1 MDVTTNSNSISCL
14 VPAGR
19 VVRLHF
25 TCRADLPM
33 GSSLR
38 VTGSSLWAPTSLTS
52 PSDPMNAHTIAQE
65 TAAVAGFPSFGN
77 DTEDSL
83 EYWFNNTPTNLY
95 SSSVEMVTTPETYPI
110 WRTKQPV
117 VVVLNETA
125 TDKQRHYYRYLVVT
139 PGASYSTEMDVLG
152 EAEVQTM
159 DISTSDGHDG
169 TVNVMMWEEPDF
181 PDLERTMQRTGSNVG
196 IGSSTSKL
204 TSTGSVSGLH
214 SSASQQSINTGI
226 ASVIGN
232 DPSSPQNQFLRL
244 AQMPYRTLDINV
256 ETAQVASLTPED
268 RLDTWNRPDDTTFKA
283 YVIREMMQRQDDAA
297 SAVKRAEDRRR
308 GYNARSQSSMS
319 DGNLAGTGSIAAIDD
334 VVDHTGDVDMTNIV
348 VSATSSA
355 SLDDSS
361 NIQNVLSLPPKIHF
375 ICFHLPVVVVK
386 VDGEWQASWSESLL
400 ASKEGSKIV
409 AHYQAHWIGTV
420 TPHPPIEDSNEDD
433 KQAIRQVLAKMEC
446 TPIFLDPTTRQEH
459 YYGFCKQV
467 LWPAFH
473 NINLLDLSISGADG
487 NGKENS
493 TNGNNTNDAAAASD
507 WDQSRLDDWWEAFQ
521 KVNME
526 FANVVE
532 EIVGQET
539 GHLIDKT
546 YLWIHDYHLALLPKY
561 LSEKDRVTKFCRKVF
576 FLHIPFPTS
585 QIFRELE
592 CGEEILQGMLHADV
606 VGFHAFDHARH
617 FLNANK
623 RIMGLNYE
631 NLVGGLI
638 GVNYMGRT
646 ILVSMSNVSIEPNMI
661 DAAMKFPVVE
671 SECNLIRQTHGD
683 RSVIC
688 GVEVGQRLGGTSL
701 KLLAYERLLQ
711 DYPTWQPK
719 VVMVLRILLP
729 GSRKRDEQITIRE
742 LRQIV
747 QRIQDKFGTAVID
760 YKEMSGSAL
769 PMAQRL
775 ALWKASDVLMLTPI
789 REGLNHWPLEY
800 IYSKRNTA
808 PGVVIASEFSA
819 VCSILNGALRVN
831 PFDIQMTVTIM
842 DKALSMD
849 PEEKEGRRYRDL
861 DFVSNSP
868 SDRWVNNVLRDM
880 NDAYMASSSI
890 NKKSSDNSPRPGIS
904 TPPRSSGSRT
914 PRHRRTTSKL
924 RREELQGTAAFL
936 LKESHKS
943 FTHMKPKVL
952 KQAYD
957 VSKRRVIILDFNG
970 TIVLKEPPGK
980 YLKREILG
988 TSGNKPPPQVLEAL
1002 ADLCRDPRNTVYVN
1016 SGDSSENVLNA
1027 LGHIH
1032 NLGLAVSN
1040 GAKFTPPAKDKNE
1053 ERRWRT
1059 FDLGVDWDAV
1069 KRVALPVLSK
1079 YTARSNGSFVKL
1091 TTFSIGWSYYS
1102 CDPEWGSLQASHLV
1116 LELEAE
1122 LKAFDVRLVTLKGI
1136 VEIVPRKLNKGLIV
1150 KKVLR
1155 DIAKTPDE
1163 PPIDFCLCLGDDIS
1177 DEKMFTSVFSFIAE
1191 MGNTSAAHLDP
1202 PVYNADGS
1210 LEEPKPIL
1218 TLAEKPIPDPMYC
1231 FACAVGKKP
1240 SSASMY
1246 VTDAQEVANAL
1257 VLLAN
1262 GEVPQGGGHPAWG
1275 TNQNMFT

>member
-1 MDVTTNSNSISCL
+1 
-14 VPAGR
+14 
-19 VVRLHF
+19 
-25 TCRADLPM
+25 M

-38 VTGSSLWAPTSLTS
+38 VTGSSLWAPTSMTS
-52 PSDPMNAHTIAQE
+52 PSDPMNAHRIANE
-65 TAAVAGFPSFGN
+65 TAATAGFPSFGN
-77 DTEDSL
+77 DAEESL
-83 EYWFNNTPTNLY
+83 EYWIHNAPTTNLY
-95 SSSVEMVTTPETYPI
+95 SSSVEMVTTPDTYPV
-110 WRTKQPV
+110 WTTKQPV
-117 VVVLNETA
+117 IIVLNETT

-139 PGASYSTEMDVLG
+139 PGASSPAAMDILG
-152 EAEVQTM
+152 DSKVETM

-169 TVNVMMWEEPDF
+169 TVQVMMWEEPVF
-181 PDLERTMQRTGSNVG
+181 PGLEMPARTV
-196 IGSSTSKL
+196 SSD
-204 TSTGSVSGLH
+204 GVAR
-214 SSASQQSINTGI
+214 SSSQQSINTNNTNVN
-226 ASVIGN
+226 SVIPKGSVQN
-232 DPSSPQNQFLRL
+232 DLLKL
-244 AQMPYRTLDINV
+244 AKLPFRTLDISV
-256 ETAQVASLTPED
+256 ETAQVTSPAPED
-268 RLDTWNRPDDTTFKA
+268 RIDTWNRPDDTTFKA
-283 YVIREMMQRQDDAA
+283 YVVREMIHRQSKDQALA
-297 SAVKRAEDRRR
+297 KRAEERRNHFFR
-308 GYNARSQSSMS
+308 HGRSQSSIS
-319 DGNLAGTGSIAAIDD
+319 DGNLSATFDSGGNEAGVGAGAVDD
-334 VVDHTGDVDMTNIV
+334 TIGDVDMTNLV
-348 VSATSSA
+348 VSASGSNA
-355 SLDDSS
+355 SLNDSGPL
-361 NIQNVLSLPPKIHF
+361 QTLSLAPKILF

-386 VDGEWQASWSESLL
+386 VDGQWQATWSESLL

-409 AHYQAHWIGTV
+409 ENYRAHWIGTV
-420 TPHPPIEDSNEDD
+420 TPHPPIPTAVDD
-433 KQAIRQVLAKMEC
+433 AAADQQAIRAVLAEMDC
-446 TPIFLDPTTRQEH
+446 TPIFLDPTTSQDH

-473 NINLLDLSISGADG
+473 NIDLLDLSVSGANG
-487 NGKENS
+487 NANS
-493 TNGNNTNDAAAASD
+493 TAGGGANNQTNTSAPGKDADGAGTGAASD

-521 KVNME
+521 NVNRE
-526 FANVVE
+526 FAKVVE
-532 EIVGQET
+532 DIVGRD
-539 GHLIDKT
+539 GGYHHMIDKT
-546 YLWIHDYHLALLPKY
+546 YLWIHDYHLALLPQY
-561 LSEKDRVTKFCRKVF
+561 LCEKDRVTKYCRKVF

-592 CGEEILQGMLHADV
+592 CGEEILRGMLHADV

-638 GVNYMGRT
+638 GVSYQGRT
-646 ILVSMSNVSIEPNMI
+646 VLVSMSNVSIEANMV
-661 DAAMKFPVVE
+661 DAALKLPVVE
-671 SECNLIRQTHGD
+671 TERRSLRQTHGD
-683 RSVIC
+683 RSIIC
-688 GVEVGQRLGGTSL
+688 GVEIGQRLSGSSL

-729 GSRKRDEQITIRE
+729 GSRKRDEQITVRE

-760 YKEMSGSAL
+760 YKEITGSTL
-769 PMAQRL
+769 PLDQRL

-789 REGLNHWPLEY
+789 REGLNHWPLEF
-800 IYSKRNTA
+800 IYSKADAA

-842 DKALSMD
+842 DEALSMD
-849 PEEKEGRRYRDL
+849 PKEKEGRRYRDM

-868 SDRWVNNVLRDM
+868 SDRWVRNVLRDM
-880 NDAYMASSSI
+880 NDAYTASSSA
-890 NKKSSDNSPRPGIS
+890 NKKSTDGSPLPGGR
-904 TPPRSSGSRT
+904 TPPRSGSRT
-914 PRHRRTTSKL
+914 PRHHRRTSSSSSRL
-924 RREELQGTAAFL
+924 RREEVQGTAAFL
-936 LKESHKS
+936 LRESHNS
-943 FTHMKPKVL
+943 FSHLKPRVL

-957 VSKRRVIILDFNG
+957 VSNRRVIVLDFNG

-1002 ADLCRDPRNTVYVN
+1002 TLLCRDPRNTVYVN
-1016 SGDSSENVLNA
+1016 SGDSAENVLNA

-1032 NLGLAVSN
+1032 DLGLAVSN
-1040 GAKFTPPAKDKNE
+1040 GATFSPPLRHPGE

-1091 TTFSIGWSYYS
+1091 TAFSIGWSYYS

-1116 LELEAE
+1116 LELESE

-1155 DIAKTPDE
+1155 DISKTPGE

-1177 DEKMFTSVFSFIAE
+1177 DEKMFTGVFSFIAE
-1191 MGNTSAAHLDP
+1191 MGDGSAAHLDP
-1202 PVYNADGS
+1202 PVHGSDGT
-1210 LEEPKPIL
+1210 LEIPMSPSGLVGKPV
-1218 TLAEKPIPDPMYC
+1218 PDPMYC

-1240 SSASMY
+1240 SSATMY

-1257 VLLAN
+1257 VLLAK
-1262 GEVPQGGGHPAWG
+1262 GEESSGGGTHGSGGGAWG
-1275 TNQNMFT
+1275 THRNMFT

>member
-1 MDVTTNSNSISCL
+1 MDVTNSISSL

-19 VVRLHF
+19 VVRIQF
-25 TCRADLPM
+25 TCRANLPM
-33 GSSLR
+33 GSTLR
-38 VTGSSLWAPTSLTS
+38 VTGSSLWAPTSLTN
-52 PSDPMNAHTIAQE
+52 PTDPMNAHTIANE
-65 TAAVAGFPSFGN
+65 TAATGGFPSFGN
-77 DTEDSL
+77 DAEESL
-83 EYWFNNTPTNLY
+83 EYWINNSPTNLY
-95 SSSVEMVTTPETYPI
+95 SSSVEMVTTPDTYPV
-110 WRTKQPV
+110 WKTMQPV
-117 VVVLNETA
+117 VVVLNETT

-139 PGASYSTEMDVLG
+139 PGASSPTEMDDYCDT
-152 EAEVQTM
+152 EVQTM
-159 DISTSDGHDG
+159 DISTSDGNDG
-169 TVNVMMWEEPDF
+169 TVSVMMWEEPDF
-181 PDLERTMQRTGSNVG
+181 PGLERTGINKNTTGG
-196 IGSSTSKL
+196 
-204 TSTGSVSGLH
+204 TSTGDVH
-214 SSASQQSINTGI
+214 HSASQQSINTNT
-226 ASVIGN
+226 ASVIAN
-232 DPSSPQNQFLRL
+232 PAAPQNDLLRL
-244 AQMPYRTLDINV
+244 AKLPYRTLDINV
-256 ETAQVASLTPED
+256 ETAQVTSPSPED

-283 YVIREMMQRQDDAA
+283 YVVREMIHRQEKLKTDM
-297 SAVKRAEDRRR
+297 KRAEERRNHYFKH
-308 GYNARSQSSMS
+308 GRSQSSMS
-319 DGNLAGTGSIAAIDD
+319 DGNLSGIDGTSDAGAVDD
-334 VVDHTGDVDMTNIV
+334 NTGDVDMTNLV
-348 VSATSSA
+348 VSASGSNA
-355 SLDDSS
+355 SLNDGGANDT
-361 NIQNVLSLPPKIHF
+361 LSLAPKVLF
-375 ICFHLPVVVVK
+375 ICYHLPIVIVK
-386 VDGEWQASWSESLL
+386 IDGQWQATWSESLL

-409 AHYQAHWIGTV
+409 ANYRAHWIGTV
-420 TPHPPIEDSNEDD
+420 TPHPPISDSNEED
-433 KQAIRQVLAKMEC
+433 KLAIRAVLASMDC
-446 TPIFLDPTTRQEH
+446 TPIFIDPSTCQDH

-473 NINLLDLSISGADG
+473 NIDLLDLSISGA
-487 NGKENS
+487 NGGG
-493 TNGNNTNDAAAASD
+493 GNNTNNNGKDSGGNGTDSSGGGAASD
-507 WDQSRLDDWWEAFQ
+507 WDQSRLDDWWQAFQ
-521 KVNME
+521 NVNKE
-526 FANVVE
+526 FATVVE
-532 EIVGQET
+532 EIVGRDGGF
-539 GHLIDKT
+539 GHTIDNT
-546 YLWIHDYHLALLPKY
+546 YLWIHDYHLALLPQY
-561 LSEKDRVTKFCRKVF
+561 LCEKDRVTKYCRKVF

-646 ILVSMSNVSIEPNMI
+646 VLVSMSNVSIESKMV
-661 DAAMKFPVVE
+661 DAALKLPVVGT
-671 SECNLIRQTHGD
+671 ECQLLRQTHGD
-683 RSVIC
+683 RNIIC
-688 GVEVGQRLGGTSL
+688 GVEIGQRLSGSSL

-711 DYPTWQPK
+711 DYPSWQPK

-729 GSRKRDEQITIRE
+729 GSRKRDEQITVRE

-760 YKEMSGSAL
+760 YKEINGSTL
-769 PMAQRL
+769 PLDQRL

-789 REGLNHWPLEY
+789 REGLNHWPMEY
-800 IYSKRNTA
+800 IYSKHDMA

-849 PEEKEGRRYRDL
+849 FEEKEGRRYRDM

-868 SDRWVNNVLRDM
+868 SDRWVKNVLRDM
-880 NDAYMASSSI
+880 NDAYTASSSA
-890 NKKSSDNSPRPGIS
+890 NKKSSENSPLPGIR
-904 TPPRSSGSRT
+904 TPPRSGSRT
-914 PRHRRTTSKL
+914 PRHRRSSSSSRI
-924 RREELQGTAAFL
+924 RREEVQGTAAFL
-936 LKESHKS
+936 LKESHSS
-943 FTHMKPKVL
+943 FTHLKPKVL

-1002 ADLCRDPRNTVYVN
+1002 ALLCRDSRNTVYVN
-1016 SGDSSENVLNA
+1016 SGDSAENVLNA

-1040 GAKFTPPAKDKNE
+1040 GAKFSPPMQNKDEK
-1053 ERRWRT
+1053 RRWQT

-1136 VEIVPRKLNKGLIV
+1136 VEILPRKLNKGLIV

-1155 DIAKTPDE
+1155 DISKTPNE
-1163 PPIDFCLCLGDDIS
+1163 PSIDFCLCLGDDIS

-1191 MGNTSAAHLDP
+1191 MGESSPAHLDP
-1202 PVYNADGS
+1202 PVYNADGT
-1210 LEEPKPIL
+1210 LEEARPSL
-1218 TLAEKPIPDPMYC
+1218 TLAQKPIPDPMYC

-1240 SSASMY
+1240 SSATMY
-1246 VTDAQEVANAL
+1246 VSDAQEVASAL
-1257 VLLAN
+1257 VLLAK
-1262 GEVPQGGGHPAWG
+1262 GEFPQGGAHGAWG